1 MGDRGPEG
9 HGTGSASRP
18 SWGPRPR
25 ETDAP
30 LGSWHPAT
38 GWLQFSALLPIVSTN
53 GPVDHVALLAS
64 SGALAVASAKGVLV
78 LVFRLMV
85 RFSVPASNGANG
97 SPSQA

>member
-1 MGDRGPEG
+1 MADRGPEG

-30 LGSWHPAT
+30 L